1 MSSGRVTVMRGQA
14 LWDLAIQCY
23 GSVEGVFALIQDNAD
38 QLASLDDDLHPGQVL
53 RVRTAPVDRDLATY
67 YKDNDLHPVSGEQ
80 VPLGGAFDAQEYDHG
95 YDNQEAPE

>member
-1 MSSGRVTVMRGQA
+1 MRGQA

-53 RVRTAPVDRDLATY
+53 RVRTAPVDRDMATY

-80 VPLGGAFDAQEYDHG
+80 VPLGGAFDAQEFDHG
-95 YDNQEAPE
+95 FDNQEAPE